1 MEKSTVERFL
11 SEPWGLTDGLGMGE
25 VREIKDSRVTTK
37 IYFSRA
43 LIFI

>member
-1 MEKSTVERFL
+1 MEKSTGERFL
-11 SEPWGLTDGLGMGE
+11 SEPWGLTEGLGMWK
-25 VREIKDSRVTTK
+25 VREIKDSRVTTR